1 MPMDGNDGVERI
13 MRTSPMGKNK
23 AVEKF
28 SKDFPTASIYLFNK
42 GYLHLIYPI
51 LSTKRSLESIF
62 EFIE

>member
-1 MPMDGNDGVERI
+1 MDRNDGEGRM

-23 AVEKF
+23 TAEKCG
-28 SKDFPTASIYLFNK
+28 KDFPTASIYLFNK